1 MHGESAAKGESCRFS
16 NFGVSQKMRASL
28 VLAFFLALSP
38 IAVNVSGAQPRQKAP
53 APLKPPAFSHEA
65 EREKVNENVLM
76 LLGGTLGGPWIQMAQ
91 EVSTVVDDGDNL
103 RVIPLAGGGGKS
115 NLRDVLLLRGVDL
128 GITRVDV
135 INDAKAS
142 GEFGPNLD
150 RRIAYIAPLAVDMLQ
165 VLARPDINSLKDL
178 HGKKVNIVPKGSVI
192 PRILK
197 ALGVE
202 IDEVNLTIPDGIEQM
217 RSGKVFAAACV
228 CSVPIPAYRSLSP
241 DLGFKLLEVPYID
254 AIEESYLPASLSS
267 ETYPNLIAKGS
278 NVQTVGS
285 HLVLITYNW
294 GLGTDRHKRIGK
306 FAHAF
311 LTKFDKLKE
320 PPRHPSWREVNV
332 AANVRGWPRF
342 STAQQWIDRQ
352 KAEAAAK
359 QKAPPTGIDIK
370 QAHEQA
376 AKAAPHDVAEQERL
390 FQEFLEWNRK
400 RPNK

>member
-1 MHGESAAKGESCRFS
+1 
-16 NFGVSQKMRASL
+16 MRVSL
-28 VLAFFLALSP
+28 VLAFLLALTPLGVS
-38 IAVNVSGAQPRQKAP
+38 VSGAQPRQKGP
-53 APLKPPAFSHEA
+53 SPLKAPAFSQEA
-65 EREKVNENVLM
+65 EREKVNESVLM

-91 EVSTVVDDGDNL
+91 EVSTIVDDGDNL

-128 GITRVDV
+128 GITRLDV
-135 INDAKAS
+135 LNDAKAS

-165 VLARPDINSLKDL
+165 VLALAEISSLKDL
-178 HGKKVNIVPKGSVI
+178 HGKKVNILPKGSVV

-217 RSGKVFAAACV
+217 RSGKIYATACV
-228 CSVPIPAYRSLSP
+228 CSVPIPAYRSLSS

-278 NVQTVGS
+278 KVQTVGS
-285 HLVLITYNW
+285 QLVLITYNW
-294 GLGTDRHKRIGK
+294 ALGTDRHKRIGK
-306 FAHAF
+306 FAHGF

-332 AANVRGWPRF
+332 AANLRGWQRF
-342 STAQQWIDRQ
+342 STAQQWINRQ

-359 QKAPPTGIDIK
+359 EKAPSSGIDIK

-376 AKAAPHDVAEQERL
+376 AKAAPHDAAEQERL
-390 FQEFLEWNRK
+390 FQEFLEWRK